1 MRLFK
6 DVRAIGRS
14 IAVLR
19 STDAVEEEKASFEL
33 AASACRFSRDTKA
46 SVDDKLSF
54 SATLMRAGEVQAATR
69 LIVELEDDV
78 REEEVALVEV
88 INEVQAARSV
98 RREKITRLRLARV
111 LVTSMVGACI
121 MGFSAMGIGVAGV
134 FADRTAA
141 PKPARVSVSSNVDF
155 SSRGSGAP
163 AQARKVKHVWIG
175 GAIVALNKA
184 QLSVLRDLQK
194 GKVDP
199 ESLEE
204 FLASLPSE
212 VVDSV
217 RMMFLSV
224 TAPVEEAVTETV
236 GSAPDASATTKG
248 SDAATKPV
256 KETKD
261 DRPDAAPE
269 NPPPPTQDTNNTD
282 TGGALNDKKGLPL

>member
-6 DVRAIGRS
+6 NLRAMRRS
-14 IAVLR
+14 IAELR
-19 STDAVEEEKASFEL
+19 STDAVEEKKATFEL
-33 AASACRFSRDTKA
+33 AASAYRFSRDTKA

-88 INEVQAARSV
+88 INEVQAARSL
-98 RREKITRLRLARV
+98 RRGKITRLRLARV
-111 LVTSMVGACI
+111 LATSMLGACI
-121 MGFSAMGIGVAGV
+121 MGFSAMGIGVAGM
-134 FADRTAA
+134 FADRAA
-141 PKPARVSVSSNVDF
+141 TPNLARVAVSSNVD
-155 SSRGSGAP
+155 RPGQAGGRAP
-163 AQARKVKHVWIG
+163 QARKVKHVRIG
-175 GAIVALNKA
+175 GTIVALNKV

-224 TAPVEEAVTETV
+224 TEPVEEAVTEAV
-236 GSAPDASATTKG
+236 GSAPDASTKG

-256 KETKD
+256 KETKE

-269 NPPPPTQDTNNTD
+269 NPPPPTQDTNNTES
-282 TGGALNDKKGLPL
+282 GGTLNDTKGLPL

>member
-14 IAVLR
+14 IAELR
-19 STDAVEEEKASFEL
+19 STDAVEEEKATFEL
-33 AASACRFSRDTKA
+33 AASAYRFSRDTKA

-78 REEEVALVEV
+78 REEEVALAEV
-88 INEVQAARSV
+88 INEVQASRSV

-141 PKPARVSVSSNVDF
+141 PKPARVSVSSNVD
-155 SSRGSGAP
+155 RSGP
-163 AQARKVKHVWIG
+163 AGGGESAVKHVRIG
-175 GAIVALNKA
+175 GTLVALNKV

-224 TAPVEEAVTETV
+224 TAPVGEAVTETV

-256 KETKD
+256 KETKED
-261 DRPDAAPE
+261 PPDAATE
-269 NPPPPTQDTNNTD
+269 NPPPPTQNTD
-282 TGGALNDKKGLPL
+282 DTVSGGGTLNDTKGLPF

>member
-14 IAVLR
+14 IAELR
-19 STDAVEEEKASFEL
+19 STDAVEEEKATFEL
-33 AASACRFSRDTKA
+33 AASAYRFSRDTKA

-78 REEEVALVEV
+78 REEEVALAEV
-88 INEVQAARSV
+88 INEVQASRSV

-141 PKPARVSVSSNVDF
+141 PKPARVSVSSNVD
-155 SSRGSGAP
+155 RSGP
-163 AQARKVKHVWIG
+163 AGGGESAVKHVRIG
-175 GAIVALNKA
+175 GTFVALNKV

-224 TAPVEEAVTETV
+224 TAPVGEAVTETV

-256 KETKD
+256 KETKED
-261 DRPDAAPE
+261 PPDAATE
-269 NPPPPTQDTNNTD
+269 NPPPPTQNTD
-282 TGGALNDKKGLPL
+282 DTISGGDTLNDTKGLPF

>member
-14 IAVLR
+14 IAELR
-19 STDAVEEEKASFEL
+19 STDAVEEEKATFEL
-33 AASACRFSRDTKA
+33 AASAYRFSRDTKA

-78 REEEVALVEV
+78 REEEVALAEV
-88 INEVQAARSV
+88 INEVQASRSV

-141 PKPARVSVSSNVDF
+141 PKPARVSVSSNVD
-155 SSRGSGAP
+155 RSGP
-163 AQARKVKHVWIG
+163 AGGGESAVKHVRIG
-175 GAIVALNKA
+175 GTLVALNKV

-224 TAPVEEAVTETV
+224 TAPVGGAVTETV

-256 KETKD
+256 KETKED
-261 DRPDAAPE
+261 PPDAATE
-269 NPPPPTQDTNNTD
+269 NPPPPTQNTD
-282 TGGALNDKKGLPL
+282 DTISGGGTLNDTKGLPF

>member
-14 IAVLR
+14 IAELR
-19 STDAVEEEKASFEL
+19 STDAVEEEKATFEL
-33 AASACRFSRDTKA
+33 AASAYRFSRDTKA

-78 REEEVALVEV
+78 REEEVALAEV
-88 INEVQAARSV
+88 INEVQASRSV

-141 PKPARVSVSSNVDF
+141 PKPARVSVSSNVD
-155 SSRGSGAP
+155 RSGP
-163 AQARKVKHVWIG
+163 AGGGESAVKHVRIG
-175 GAIVALNKA
+175 GTLVALNKV

-224 TAPVEEAVTETV
+224 TAPVGGAVTETV

-256 KETKD
+256 KETKED
-261 DRPDAAPE
+261 PPDAATE
-269 NPPPPTQDTNNTD
+269 NPPPPTQNTD
-282 TGGALNDKKGLPL
+282 DTVSGGGTLNDTKGLPF

>member
-1 MRLFK
+1 MQVFK

-14 IAVLR
+14 IAELR
-19 STDAVEEEKASFEL
+19 STDAVEEEKATFEL
-33 AASACRFSRDTKA
+33 AASAYRFSRDTKA

-88 INEVQAARSV
+88 ISEVQTARSV
-98 RREKITRLRLARV
+98 RREKITRLRLARM
-111 LVTSMVGACI
+111 LASSMVGACI

-134 FADRTAA
+134 FTDHTAA
-141 PKPARVSVSSNVDF
+141 PKPARVSVSSNVD
-155 SSRGSGAP
+155 RSGP
-163 AQARKVKHVWIG
+163 AGGGESAVKHVRIG
-175 GAIVALNKA
+175 GTLVALNKV

-217 RMMFLSV
+217 RMMFLSL
-224 TAPVEEAVTETV
+224 TEPADEAVVEAIESV
-236 GSAPDASATTKG
+236 PGASTSKG

-256 KETKD
+256 KETKR
-261 DRPDAAPE
+261 DRPDAATE
-269 NPPPPTQDTNNTD
+269 NPPPPAQNTD
-282 TGGALNDKKGLPL
+282 DTVSGGGTLNDTKGLPF

>member
-14 IAVLR
+14 IAELR
-19 STDAVEEEKASFEL
+19 STDAVEEEKATFEL
-33 AASACRFSRDTKA
+33 AASAYRFSRDTQA

-78 REEEVALVEV
+78 REEEVALAGV
-88 INEVQAARSV
+88 INQVHAARSL

-141 PKPARVSVSSNVDF
+141 PKPARVSVSSNVD
-155 SSRGSGAP
+155 RSGP
-163 AQARKVKHVWIG
+163 AGGGEPAVKRLRIG
-175 GAIVALNKA
+175 GTLVALNKV

-204 FLASLPSE
+204 FLASLPSG
-212 VVDSV
+212 VADSV

-224 TAPVEEAVTETV
+224 TAPVGEAVTETV
-236 GSAPDASATTKG
+236 GSAPDAAVTTKG

-256 KETKD
+256 KETKED
-261 DRPDAAPE
+261 PPDAAPE
-269 NPPPPTQDTNNTD
+269 NPPPPTQNTD
-282 TGGALNDKKGLPL
+282 DTVIGGGTLNDTKSLPS

>member
-1 MRLFK
+1 MQVFK

-14 IAVLR
+14 IAELR
-19 STDAVEEEKASFEL
+19 STDAVEEEKATFEL
-33 AASACRFSRDTKA
+33 AASAYRFSRDTKA

-88 INEVQAARSV
+88 ISEVQTARSV
-98 RREKITRLRLARV
+98 RREKITRLRLARM
-111 LVTSMVGACI
+111 LASSMVGACI

-134 FADRTAA
+134 FADHTAA
-141 PKPARVSVSSNVDF
+141 PKPARVSVSSNVD
-155 SSRGSGAP
+155 RSGP
-163 AQARKVKHVWIG
+163 AGGGESAVKHVRIG
-175 GAIVALNKA
+175 GTLVALNKV

-217 RMMFLSV
+217 RMMFLSL
-224 TAPVEEAVTETV
+224 TESADEAVVEAGESV
-236 GSAPDASATTKG
+236 PGASTSKG

-256 KETKD
+256 KETKR
-261 DRPDAAPE
+261 DRPDAATE
-269 NPPPPTQDTNNTD
+269 NPPPPAQNTD
-282 TGGALNDKKGLPL
+282 DTVSGGGTLNDTKGLPF